1 MIKEIEFLQPVRL
14 TLAGTRR
21 VSQPAASGAAQA
33 GKSAVDQVI
42 IKGKV
47 KRINPAE
54 AIDIPIGGKIKIAT
68 PGGGGY
74 QKDQSSN

>member
-14 TLAGTRR
+14 TVAGTRR
-21 VSQPAASGAAQA
+21 ASQPAAAGNAKP
-33 GKSAVDQVI
+33 GKSAVDQVVI
-42 IKGKV
+42 NGKV
-47 KRINPAE
+47 KRLNPAE

-74 QKDQSSN
+74 ERDQKTN